1 MIDKV
6 ITIDNEGN
14 PALALSGYEIV
25 GAFHTFPKA
34 GTKAIAEDRHGR
46 NYIQG
51 IPFCKLA
58 NSLASTAGKVDGQ

>member
-51 IPFCKLA
+51 IPFCK
-58 NSLASTAGKVDGQ
+58 